1 LPVNFDDECDREL
14 INNLKI
20 KLKKFLKTVSK
31 NVAYKGKRINELGN
45 NIESQLVY
53 ILNNE
58 PFKARLLGKKGYP
71 DIEIYYKNS
80 ISYLEIKTSNT
91 IQESSYR
98 YFYYTK
104 GTKVTTNAHHI
115 LLSILAVKDVEGLWS
130 LKEFVLSDL
139 YNLNVSLKAEFN
151 ASKTDLIDKKS
162 ILLKL
167 SIDS

>member
-1 LPVNFDDECDREL
+1 MKV
-14 INNLKI
+14 

-31 NVAYKGKRINELGN
+31 NVAYRGKRINELGN

-58 PFKARLLGKKGYP
+58 PFKARLLVKKGYP
-71 DIEIYYKNS
+71 DIEICYKNT
-80 ISYLEIKTSNT
+80 ISYLEVKTSNI
-91 IQESSYR
+91 IQEESNYR

-104 GTKVTTNAHHI
+104 GTKITSNAHHI
-115 LLSILAVKDVEGLWS
+115 LLSILAVKDSKDLWS
-130 LKEFVLSDL
+130 LKEFVISDL

-151 ASKTDLIDKKS
+151 ASKTDLTNKKS